1 MYNSYTD
8 DNQDDIEVVD
18 IKEDTSSSNI
28 SGAAMPDIQALLR
41 GGYITVDPKTGLPDT
56 PQNPVKKK
64 LIRTHKGNGSVEERI
79 VMEYGGHVMD
89 PKNPSWRI
97 GLNAEMY
104 YEYLEM
110 ERTALLKGRPEN
122 IAPVLTETEFDS
134 FKEWL
139 LENKG
144 IDIENEN
151 IAIPEVV
158 AEVKARKAAINKKK
172 IESGDFNIPTKTT
185 TSSKA
190 KKVVVEEKDDSSDNK
205 TDSKADIKADDDLA
219 DL

>member
-1 MYNSYTD
+1 MHNSYTD

-18 IKEDTSSSNI
+18 VKEDNSSSNI

-41 GGYITVDPKTGLPDT
+41 GGYITVNPKTGLPDT

-64 LIRTHKGNGSVEERI
+64 LIRTHKGNGSIEERMI
-79 VMEYGGHVMD
+79 MEYGGHVMD
-89 PKNPSWRI
+89 PKNPAWRV

-139 LENKG
+139 LANKG

-158 AEVKARKAAINKKK
+158 AEIKARKAAINKKK
-172 IESGDFNIPTKTT
+172 IESGDFTIQKTT
-185 TSSKA
+185 TKVATSGRA
-190 KKVVVEEKDDSSDNK
+190 KKEPEADKVTEDSN
-205 TDSKADIKADDDLA
+205 TDDDLA